1 MLQSTFLCHTSFW
14 INTEESNMVKRLS
27 ALLLLALCCAPIALA
42 QECAAIVQ
50 DALDLTE
57 QLCSITERNQ
67 ACYGN
72 IDIES
77 VPQPDAANFKFDAPG
92 DIVSVSDIQTLN
104 LSALTAPDEWGVAML
119 SLQADLPDT
128 IPGQNVTVLLF
139 GGTAIENAGTPQP
152 PTVNV
157 SAGTTINVRSGP
169 GTSNRVVSQ
178 LKPSEALT
186 SDGQNEAG
194 EQDGC
199 LPIWSRWRAMRALW
213 LWSRRQPPQKASP
226 MHRCRRSISRLA

>member
-1 MLQSTFLCHTSFW
+1 M
-14 INTEESNMVKRLS
+14 IKRLS
-27 ALLLLALCCAPIALA
+27 ALMMLALCCAPLVQA
-42 QECAAIVQ
+42 QECATLVQ

-57 QLCSITERNQ
+57 ELCSITERNQ

-104 LSALTAPDEWGVAML
+104 LSTLTAPDEWGVAML

-139 GGTAIENAGTPQP
+139 GGTSIENAGAPQP
-152 PTVNV
+152 PTINV
-157 SAGTTINVRSGP
+157 SADTTINVRSGP
-169 GTSNRVVSQ
+169 GTSNRVVSEMN
-178 LKPSEALT
+178 SGDTLT
-186 SDGQNEAG
+186 ADGQNEAG
-194 EQDGC
+194 DWLRVVLPDGATG
-199 LPIWSRWRAMRALW
+199 WVS
-213 LWSRRQPPQKASP
+213 ASLVQVEGDASTLAVVETTTTSDAGLLF
-226 MHRCRRSISRLA
+226 CVGRRSSRM